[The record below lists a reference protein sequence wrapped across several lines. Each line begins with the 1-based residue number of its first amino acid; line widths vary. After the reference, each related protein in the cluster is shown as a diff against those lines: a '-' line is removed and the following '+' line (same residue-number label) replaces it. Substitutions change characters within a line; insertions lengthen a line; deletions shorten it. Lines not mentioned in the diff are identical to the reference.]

1 MVIMELN
8 PRYKLG
14 EMLTVFFTVKETDD
28 GTHILT
34 VNARDLDRILV
45 RPWSVWTR
53 AHKSLDVAT
62 LRDDGSVNMFRT
74 ISCVCEWENPEVGK
88 ILTHEFN
95 QRDLRAFEELA
106 GRFNLTPSSKLRK
119 RKGPSWQR

>member
-53 AHKSLDVAT
+53 
-62 LRDDGSVNMFRT
+62 DGSVNMFRT